1 MTLIHSRVNTVEQQV
16 DSTTRVQTSG
26 RLSTV
31 GKWVRRKSRV
41 VE

>member
-26 RLSTV
+26 RLSAV